1 MTAPL
6 SNNVKL
12 GLLVLSGLFLLVATL
27 YIIGKNENYFGS
39 HFELRARFVD
49 ADGLVN
55 GDNVRFSGLQAG
67 TVRSIR
73 VIDDTTIEAVLL
85 IDKAMR
91 PFIRRNALASIGTEG
106 LIGNKVVNI
115 LPAREQ
121 AALAGNGDLLSTRS
135 PLNTDAMLRTLNVT
149 NENLARITEG
159 LKATVQRVNAS
170 AGLWNLL
177 NDRRMAADVSL
188 SVQHVRRSS
197 EEAEAM
203 LRELH
208 ALVTAVK
215 QGQGSAGA
223 LLTDTQFVHN
233 LDEAVARI
241 RLAGDRISAA
251 GDSAGALAAS
261 ARGLIT
267 DTVFVHNLN
276 TSLDNIR
283 KGTAAF
289 HEDMEALKHNF
300 LLRGYFRRQEK
311 AAAKT
316 RADSLRATEQWP
328 LDPLSNPSS
337 PALANPHDTAH
348 PRH

>member
-1 MTAPL
+1 MATFNL
-6 SNNVKL
+6 NNLKL
-12 GLLVLSGLFLLVATL
+12 GLLVMGGVLVLVATL

-85 IDKAMR
+85 INKSMR
-91 PFIRRNALASIGTEG
+91 PYIHKNALASIGTEG

-115 LPAREQ
+115 LPACRP
-121 AALAGNGDLLSTRS
+121 AAVAEDGDLLFTLPRV
-135 PLNTDAMLRTLNVT
+135 NTDDMLRTLDKT

-159 LKATVQRVNAS
+159 IKTTVLRINES

-177 NDRRMAADVSL
+177 NDRQMAANVAASME
-188 SVQHVRRSS
+188 HVRRSS
-197 EEAEAM
+197 EEAEAT
-203 LRELH
+203 LRALH
-208 ALVTAVK
+208 ALVSAVK
-215 QGQGSAGA
+215 EGQGSVGA
-223 LLTDTQFVHN
+223 LLADTQFVHN
-233 LDEAVARI
+233 LNEAVARI

-251 GDSAGALAAS
+251 GDQAGTLAAS
-261 ARGLIT
+261 ANRLIT
-267 DTVFVHNLN
+267 DTAFVHNLN
-276 TSLDNIR
+276 NSLDNIR
-283 KGTAAF
+283 AGTAAF

-311 AAAKT
+311 AAKKAK
-316 RADSLRATEQWP
+316 AEVDAGH
-328 LDPLSNPSS
+328 
-337 PALANPHDTAH
+337 AAN
-348 PRH
+348 

>member
-1 MTAPL
+1 MAASL

-12 GLLVLSGLFLLVATL
+12 GLLVLSGIFVLVASL

-55 GDNVRFSGLQAG
+55 GDNIRFSGLQAG

-85 IDKAMR
+85 VDKAMR
-91 PFIRRNALASIGTEG
+91 PYIHKNAQASIGTEG

-115 LPAREQ
+115 LPAREP
-121 AALAGNGDLLSTRS
+121 APLAGDGDLLPTRDQ
-135 PLNTDAMLRTLNVT
+135 LNTDAMLRTLNKT
-149 NENLARITEG
+149 NENLARITDG
-159 LKATVQRVNAS
+159 LKATVQRVNES

-177 NDRRMAADVSL
+177 NDRRMAANVSA
-188 SVQHVRRSS
+188 SMEHVRKSS

-208 ALVTAVK
+208 ALVSAVK
-215 QGQGSAGA
+215 QGQGSVGT
-223 LLTDTQFVHN
+223 LLTDTQFVHH

-267 DTVFVHNLN
+267 DTAFVRNLN
-276 TSLDNIR
+276 SSLENIR

-300 LLRGYFRRQEK
+300 LLRGYFRRREK

-316 RADSLRATEQWP
+316 RADSLRTTEQWP
-328 LDPLSNPSS
+328 LDPLSIPSS
-337 PALANPHDTAH
+337 RGFANPHDTAQL
-348 PRH
+348 RH

>member
-6 SNNVKL
+6 SNNIKL
-12 GLLVLSGLFLLVATL
+12 GLLVLAGLLVLVATL

-39 HFELRARFVD
+39 HFELRARFAD

-67 TVRSIR
+67 TVRAVR

-91 PFIRRNALASIGTEG
+91 PYIRRNALASIGTEG

-115 LPAREQ
+115 LPVREPDTL
-121 AALAGNGDLLSTRS
+121 AADGDLLPTHAQV
-135 PLNTDAMLRTLNVT
+135 NTDAMLRTLNRT
-149 NENLARITEG
+149 NENLAVITEG
-159 LKATVQRVNAS
+159 LKATVQRVNES

-177 NDRRMAADVSL
+177 NDRGMAANL
-188 SVQHVRRSS
+188 SASMEHVRKSG
-197 EEAEAM
+197 EEAEAT

-208 ALVTAVK
+208 SLVSAVK
-215 QGQGSAGA
+215 QGHGSVGA
-223 LLTDTQFVHN
+223 LFTDTQLIHN

-241 RLAGDRISAA
+241 RRAGDRISAA

-261 ARGLIT
+261 ARRLIT
-267 DTVFVHNLN
+267 DTAFVRNLN

-283 KGTAAF
+283 QGTGAF

-311 AAAKT
+311 AAQKAREA
-316 RADSLRATEQWP
+316 RADSLRAT
-328 LDPLSNPSS
+328 DP
-337 PALANPHDTAH
+337 AH
-348 PRH
+348 PAH

>member
-1 MTAPL
+1 MPTFNF
-6 SNNVKL
+6 NNLRL
-12 GLLVLSGLFLLVATL
+12 GLLVLAGLGVLVATL

-39 HFELRARFVD
+39 HFQLRARFVD

-73 VIDDTTIEAVLL
+73 VIDDTTIEAMLL
-85 IDKAMR
+85 IDKSMR
-91 PFIRRNALASIGTEG
+91 PYIHKNALASIGTEG

-115 LPAREQ
+115 LPAGRP
-121 AALAGNGDLLSTRS
+121 APIADDGDLLATR
-135 PLNTDAMLRTLNVT
+135 PRVNTDDMLRTLDRT

-159 LKATVQRVNAS
+159 IKSTVQRINES
-170 AGLWNLL
+170 TGLWNLL
-177 NDRRMAADVSL
+177 NDRRMAANVS
-188 SVQHVRRSS
+188 SSMEHVRLSS
-197 EEAEAM
+197 EEAEAT

-208 ALVTAVK
+208 AIVSAVK

-223 LLTDTQFVHN
+223 LLTDTQFVHG

-251 GDSAGALAAS
+251 GDQAGALAAS
-261 ARGLIT
+261 ANRLIT
-267 DTVFVHNLN
+267 DTAFVRNLN
-276 TSLDNIR
+276 NSLDNIR
-283 KGTAAF
+283 QGTAAF

-311 AAAKT
+311 AAKRAK
-316 RADSLRATEQWP
+316 ADSTKAKEQWP
-328 LDPLSNPSS
+328 VDAISIP
-337 PALANPHDTAH
+337 
-348 PRH
+348 

>member
-1 MTAPL
+1 MAT
-6 SNNVKL
+6 SNINNLKL
-12 GLLVLSGLFLLVATL
+12 GLLVLAGLFVLVATL

-39 HFELRARFVD
+39 HFQLRARFVD
-49 ADGLVN
+49 ADGLVD
-55 GDNVRFSGLQAG
+55 GDNIRFSGLQAG

-91 PFIRRNALASIGTEG
+91 PYIHKNAVASIGTEG

-115 LPAREQ
+115 LPTRESSP
-121 AALAGNGDLLSTRS
+121 LAGDGDLLPTRAL
-135 PLNTDAMLRTLNVT
+135 LNTDAMLRTLNKT
-149 NENLARITEG
+149 NENLAQITEG
-159 LKATVQRVNAS
+159 IKSTVQRINGSEV
-170 AGLWNLL
+170 LWHLL
-177 NDRRMAADVSL
+177 NDQRMAANL
-188 SVQHVRRSS
+188 SASMEHVRRSS
-197 EEAEAM
+197 EEAEAI
-203 LRELH
+203 LQDLH
-208 ALVTAVK
+208 AVVNAVK

-251 GDSAGALAAS
+251 GDSAAALAAS
-261 ARGLIT
+261 AKGLIT
-267 DTVFVHNLN
+267 DTVLVRNLN

-283 KGTAAF
+283 QGTAAF

-311 AAAKT
+311 AAKKAMT
-316 RADSLRATEQWP
+316 DSLKRVYPVRATP
-328 LDPLSNPSS
+328 
-337 PALANPHDTAH
+337 TAT
-348 PRH
+348 P

>member
-6 SNNVKL
+6 SNNIKL
-12 GLLVLSGLFLLVATL
+12 GLLVLAGILVLVAAL

-67 TVRSIR
+67 TVRTIH

-91 PFIRRNALASIGTEG
+91 PYIRSNARASIGTEG

-115 LPAREQ
+115 VPAPEP
-121 AALAGNGDLLSTRS
+121 AALAADGDLLPTRS
-135 PLNTDAMLRTLNVT
+135 PLNTDAMLRTLDKT
-149 NENLARITEG
+149 NENLVRITEG
-159 LKATVQRVNAS
+159 LKTTVQKVNES
-170 AGLWNLL
+170 EGLWNLL
-177 NDRRMAADVSL
+177 NDRRMAANVSL
-188 SVQHVRRSS
+188 SMEHVRRSS
-197 EEAEAM
+197 EEAEAT

-208 ALVTAVK
+208 SLVTAIK
-215 QGQGSAGA
+215 QGHGTVGA
-223 LLTDTQFVHN
+223 LLTDTQLAHN

-261 ARGLIT
+261 ARALIT
-267 DTVFVHNLN
+267 DPSFVRNLN

-283 KGTAAF
+283 QGTAAF

-311 AAAKT
+311 AAKKA
-316 RADSLRATEQWP
+316 RAV
-328 LDPLSNPSS
+328 
-337 PALANPHDTAH
+337 DTAH
-348 PRH
+348 LRH